1 MRCPTIKPQLN
12 PFLSSPFSAPY
23 QIWPVQSLGLG
34 LAHVTEEGVFDVV
47 VGEGGRGV
55 MRRSVR
61 GVEGM
66 WRDWL
71 SRQTDKEE
79 EGDGGDDEAT
89 DMDED
94 EMDGVVKTTSAVP
107 DKGAEMRVIILRQSD
122 AIVKLRRELDEA
134 RREVRRALRSME

>member
-1 MRCPTIKPQLN
+1 
-12 PFLSSPFSAPY
+12 
-23 QIWPVQSLGLG
+23 
-34 LAHVTEEGVFDVV
+34 
-47 VGEGGRGV
+47 
-55 MRRSVR
+55 
-61 GVEGM
+61 M

-71 SRQTDKEE
+71 SRKTDKEE